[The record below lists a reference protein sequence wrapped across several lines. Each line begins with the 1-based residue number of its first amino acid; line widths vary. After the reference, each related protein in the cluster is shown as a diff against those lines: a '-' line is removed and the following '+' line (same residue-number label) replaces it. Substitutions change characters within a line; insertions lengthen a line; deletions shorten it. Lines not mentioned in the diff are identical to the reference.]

1 MSGGALR
8 AWRAAMQQWRETGD
22 VSGLAEVAVE
32 TEPRWRRMLLD
43 AIVATSLR
51 NDVEG
56 LLRTREQ
63 RCPVLAAE
71 HGCSPQ
77 RRGCISHS

>member
-1 MSGGALR
+1 MAEMSGGADLQ

-32 TEPRWRRMLLD
+32 TEPHWRRALLD
-43 AIVATSLR
+43 AISATSLR

-56 LLRTREQ
+56 LLRRRESQ
-63 RCPVLAAE
+63 WAA
-71 HGCSPQ
+71 SAS
-77 RRGCISHS
+77 R